1 MDVAPA
7 PHAIALVL
15 GDQLDLDSPVLQA
28 CKDVLMV
35 EAADESLR
43 IQSHRA
49 RTVLFLSAMRHFAD
63 ALRQRGFVVHY
74 RKLEEGHDA
83 PLVDQILSMLK
94 AMPPAS
100 LRVLEPGEWAI
111 EQALIAGCKAQGRA
125 LELIE
130 DPHALC
136 SRKDFARYAAKRS
149 RLRMEYFYRDM
160 RQRHRVLMD
169 AEGQPLGGQWNFD
182 TENRKAFGVRGPS
195 GLPPP
200 ARFAPDSISSA
211 VIDAVQT
218 KLDRLPGS
226 CAQFA
231 WPVNRAQALKALD
244 HFIEHV
250 LPQFGPFQDAMW
262 SGEPFLWHSLLASA
276 MNIKLLRPL
285 EVIQAAC
292 DAYARYPQRY
302 ALPTVEGFV
311 RQILG
316 WREFMRGLYWLH
328 MPAMAQANHFDHHGQ
343 LPVWFWNGQSQM
355 NCLRQTL
362 EQTFEHAYA
371 HHIQRLMVIGNFAV
385 LAGLH
390 PKAVADW
397 FHAVYVDAVDWVH
410 LPNVM
415 VMALYAMGPELSSKP
430 YIASGQYI
438 ARMSNYCKTCSYR
451 PALRDS
457 DAACPFTVFYW
468 DFLQRH
474 QASLEKNPRMFHAIR
489 QLKAMSPPQLAKNA
503 QQAQRYR
510 ERIEQL

>member
-1 MDVAPA
+1 M
-7 PHAIALVL
+7 
-15 GDQLDLDSPVLQA
+15 
-28 CKDVLMV
+28 
-35 EAADESLR
+35 
-43 IQSHRA
+43 
-49 RTVLFLSAMRHFAD
+49 
-63 ALRQRGFVVHY
+63 
-74 RKLEEGHDA
+74 
-83 PLVDQILSMLK
+83 
-94 AMPPAS
+94 
-100 LRVLEPGEWAI
+100 
-111 EQALIAGCKAQGRA
+111 
-125 LELIE
+125 
-130 DPHALC
+130 
-136 SRKDFARYAAKRS
+136 
-149 RLRMEYFYRDM
+149 
-160 RQRHRVLMD
+160 
-169 AEGQPLGGQWNFD
+169 
-182 TENRKAFGVRGPS
+182 
-195 GLPPP
+195 
-200 ARFAPDSISSA
+200 
-211 VIDAVQT
+211 
-218 KLDRLPGS
+218 
-226 CAQFA
+226 
-231 WPVNRAQALKALD
+231 
-244 HFIEHV
+244 
-250 LPQFGPFQDAMW
+250 
-262 SGEPFLWHSLLASA
+262 
-276 MNIKLLRPL
+276 
-285 EVIQAAC
+285 
-292 DAYARYPQRY
+292 
-302 ALPTVEGFV
+302 